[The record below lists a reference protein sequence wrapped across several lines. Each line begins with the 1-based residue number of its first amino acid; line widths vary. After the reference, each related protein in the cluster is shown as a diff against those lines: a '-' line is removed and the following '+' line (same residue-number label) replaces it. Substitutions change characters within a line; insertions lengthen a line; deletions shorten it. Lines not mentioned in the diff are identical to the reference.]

1 MTHAQPPA
9 IRFLVVRN
17 RALVAIDTP
26 ASGRRGG
33 SDDLHGHHPM
43 FDALLDAGLTVI
55 DSTAGDDLVRTVGLT
70 WTLHGDVLSLD
81 VAAPPSLAGARDPG
95 ESRPLLRLQR
105 GQVGGDWL
113 AAAATTPPV
122 VVAAID
128 LGLQRGDSDRVV
140 LHRLEQATSR
150 ADLIGARVD
159 LHDVDD
165 IPTSSPNRRTGTAA
179 ATAIALGGATVAM
192 ATPTS
197 ATPPRNRLSSVGA
210 GRLAM
215 LGIASLVVVAMVGQ
229 AIAGED
235 TTTTPPRP
243 LATAA
248 PTAPDVEATPDG
260 LVTEEPSPFPTY
272 PAEPASWVVA
282 GPDGAPIS
290 PAADAEITETAAA
303 GLTWPIVDEVDG
315 GYIVTTHCGRDGW
328 VDADD
333 VIRPE
338 VGRGDGMAGA
348 VIALDAGH
356 GGIDAGAVGTNG
368 LTESELNL
376 SVAERLQE
384 MLERGNTIDP
394 DSGAVTEGR
403 DVPPVAAVVMTRD
416 EQDAKQ
422 GEQRTSLVFRGDL
435 ATGADADAMLSIHH
449 NSGGVRTFDEPATE
463 VYYSV
468 DDDASP
474 RLAGLVLEELRRSLA
489 PLETVWGGN
498 TTDGAIGRRGSDG
511 DDYYT
516 VLEQTKGPAVISEA
530 LYLSGPRGAELAA
543 TEEFQQAE
551 AEALYRALVR
561 FLETEDVAAEEVTN
575 PTVYDIGGSGAY
587 DYSSCSLAV
596 EDDA

>member
-1 MTHAQPPA
+1 
-9 IRFLVVRN
+9 
-17 RALVAIDTP
+17 
-26 ASGRRGG
+26 
-33 SDDLHGHHPM
+33 M

-55 DSTAGDDLVRTVGLT
+55 DSTADDDLVRTVGLT
-70 WTLHGDVLSLD
+70 WTLDDDILSLGA
-81 VAAPPSLAGARDPG
+81 AAPPRLAGARDTSPP
-95 ESRPLLRLQR
+95 RPLLRLR
-105 GQVGGDWL
+105 RDQVDGDWL
-113 AAAATTPPV
+113 AAASTTPPV
-122 VVAAID
+122 VVAAVD
-128 LGLQRGDSDRVV
+128 LGLQRGDSNRVV
-140 LHRLEQATSR
+140 LHRMEQAIR
-150 ADLIGARVD
+150 RGDLIGARVD
-159 LHDVDD
+159 LQMHDDLAGAL
-165 IPTSSPNRRTGTAA
+165 PNRRTPSTATAA
-179 ATAIALGGATVAM
+179 GATTARTQGGTTRHAADAAAAIGLGGATVGTAAPGA
-192 ATPTS
+192 ATS
-197 ATPPRNRLSSVGA
+197 PRSRLASVGA
-210 GRLAM
+210 GRLAT
-215 LGIASLVVVAMVGQ
+215 LGVASLVVVAMVGQ

-235 TTTTPPRP
+235 PTITPPRP

-248 PTAPDVEATPDG
+248 PTAPDATETPVVD
-260 LVTEEPSPFPTY
+260 VTEEPSPFPTY

-282 GPDGAPIS
+282 GPDGAPMRTQ
-290 PAADAEITETAAA
+290 ADGEVTETAAA
-303 GLTWPIVDEVDG
+303 GLTWPIIDEVDG

-333 VIRPE
+333 VVRPE

-376 SVAERLQE
+376 SVVERLQA

-422 GEQRTSLVFRGDL
+422 GDQRTSLVFRGDL
-435 ATGADADAMLSIHH
+435 ATGADADAMLSVHH

-516 VLEQTKGPAVISEA
+516 VLEQTRGPAVISEA

-543 TEEFQQAE
+543 TDEFQQAE

-561 FLETEDVAAEEVTN
+561 FLATEDVAEEEVDN
-575 PTVYDIGGSGAY
+575 PTIHDIGGSGAY